1 MGAAIRMLELLKSN
15 EQIQRQLEESLITL
29 KENNIVLDTLSKSD
43 ALTGIMNRRGF
54 YHSGEALLER
64 NKQAGGRTLVA
75 YIDMNNL
82 KIINDRYGHDEGD
95 FSIKLISDLL
105 TETAGSTGLVGRV
118 GGDEFALVMPALPS
132 GEAAAGEKAFVE
144 RIYKRF
150 GQYNEG
156 SAKVYNI
163 TVSVGTCMVEA
174 GDALT
179 LKEAMTLADG
189 RLYEEKQNRVK
200 SVAK

>member
-1 MGAAIRMLELLKSN
+1 MPELLKSN

-43 ALTGIMNRRGF
+43 ALTGIMNRRVF
-54 YHSGEALLER
+54 YHAGEALLER

-95 FSIKLISDLL
+95 FSIKLISELL
-105 TETAGSTGLVGRV
+105 METAGSTGLVGRV
-118 GGDEFALVMPALPS
+118 GGDEFALIMPALPV
-132 GEAAAGEKAFVE
+132 GEASEEDLNEEKAFVA
-144 RIYKRF
+144 RIYQRF
-150 GQYNEG
+150 GQYNEK

-189 RLYEEKQNRVK
+189 KLYEEKQNRVK

>member
-1 MGAAIRMLELLKSN
+1 M
-15 EQIQRQLEESLITL
+15 
-29 KENNIVLDTLSKSD
+29 
-43 ALTGIMNRRGF
+43 
-54 YHSGEALLER
+54 
-64 NKQAGGRTLVA
+64 
-75 YIDMNNL
+75 
-82 KIINDRYGHDEGD
+82 
-95 FSIKLISDLL
+95 L

>member
-1 MGAAIRMLELLKSN
+1 MQGRRFS
-15 EQIQRQLEESLITL
+15 R
-29 KENNIVLDTLSKSD
+29 ENV
-43 ALTGIMNRRGF
+43 
-54 YHSGEALLER
+54 ER

-95 FSIKLISDLL
+95 FSIKLISELL
-105 TETAGSTGLVGRV
+105 METAGSTGLVGRV
-118 GGDEFALVMPALPS
+118 GGDEFALIMPVLPAR
-132 GEAAAGEKAFVE
+132 EASEEDLNEEKAFVG
-144 RIYKRF
+144 RVYQRF
-150 GQYNEG
+150 AQYNEK

-174 GDALT
+174 CDALT

-189 RLYEEKQNRVK
+189 KLYEEKQNRVK